1 MKSTSRTA
9 FLNKNIRNNKIV
21 VIKLNYLQNLFK
33 LQAMTGIRF
42 SFNGKS
48 IVVEFLPHSYRSN
61 SRPLRL

>member
-48 IVVEFLPHSYRSN
+48 IVVDFCHTLIGATVEL
-61 SRPLRL
+61 